1 MKKINMRDIT
11 VNGADISFNRILE
24 GYLVNGL
31 DSTKV
36 QNDVLREIKKNT
48 SGSNVFFSSNPLED
62 LIETADTVLTELG
75 NSSTVHKIC
84 LIWNETE
91 EYPLFS
97 VLLIRQKFEEPIAIK
112 YKAYFISD

>member
-1 MKKINMRDIT
+1 MEKVNMRDIT
-11 VNGADISFNRILE
+11 VTGADISFNKILE

-31 DSTKV
+31 DSTK
-36 QNDVLREIKKNT
+36 QNVLMEIKKNT
-48 SGSNVFFSSNPLED
+48 SGSNVFFSSSSVED
-62 LIETADTVLTELG
+62 LIETADTVLSELDH
-75 NSSTVHKIC
+75 SSTVHKIC